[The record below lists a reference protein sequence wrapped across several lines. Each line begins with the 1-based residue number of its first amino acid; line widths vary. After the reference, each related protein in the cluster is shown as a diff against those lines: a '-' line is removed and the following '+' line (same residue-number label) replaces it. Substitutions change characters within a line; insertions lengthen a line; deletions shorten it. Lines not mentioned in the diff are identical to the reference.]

1 MAPSLSIILV
11 LLKAT
16 CLLLIALCA
25 TLAMQRAS
33 ARSRHVVWL
42 VALGA
47 LLVLPALGAWGPL
60 ELRVLPVGE
69 APSVGSRQSTGSQQS
84 TGSPSDALV
93 APATRATGNET
104 TKSMTPSLPAGWT
117 VLGVMLG
124 IWALVAL
131 ALLGWLAWGAFQV
144 RRIVRR
150 ADALADPAWQA
161 SLYEIADRLGL
172 EAAPRLLR
180 SDDVKMPFAAGLMAP
195 TIVLPASSD
204 EWNAERRTAVLI
216 HELGHVRRHDL
227 VGHTLGRIACALY
240 WFHPLV
246 WTAARHLRAESERA
260 CDDLALAFGTR
271 PSEYAEHLLDIVTC
285 VRDHATPS
293 VALALAHRKEF
304 EGRML
309 AILNPDLRRKGMG
322 RLGTALLVT
331 SLLMLALV
339 VGGAMPV
346 ERAVVTDEASL
357 PPEPVQQPPLAS
369 TDAPTT
375 LPQPP
380 VIQGTTTNTRT
391 KEKQQTRVELSKV
404 EAVAQ
409 ANAKSEIQSTSQ
421 KSSASDSTDDERA
434 TVLAKALRTDTDASV
449 RRTAAWGL
457 AQYAETAVAA
467 DALVAA
473 VTSDADESVR
483 EMAAWALASANR
495 SPAVV
500 QALSKAAS
508 QDSNLK
514 LKSTAVW
521 ALGSMGSESSV
532 DVLIAAMS
540 SSDAKVRAMAAW
552 GIGNA
557 DPAKAPPAL
566 TKALSD
572 ADANVRKSAAWALF
586 SIHDPSTLPAL
597 EAAFARETDPAI
609 QADLIRAIGATG
621 ESSVDALSR
630 LVSSPDPRIRNAA
643 VTALA
648 GGGAGGPWPMPKPQP
663 RPMPPH

>member
-1 MAPSLSIILV
+1 MATSISIVLV

-16 CLLLIALCA
+16 CLLLIALFA

-42 VALGA
+42 VALGT

-60 ELRVLPVGE
+60 ELRVLPVSGVS
-69 APSVGSRQSTGSQQS
+69 SVGSRESAESQQS
-84 TGSPSDALV
+84 TEVPSGPLTPSTRQTWSPEKGVS
-93 APATRATGNET
+93 
-104 TKSMTPSLPAGWT
+104 PSLPSGWT
-117 VLGVMLG
+117 VLGMVLS
-124 IWALVAL
+124 IWAFVTVAL
-131 ALLGWLAWGAFQV
+131 LAWLAWGAFQV

-150 ADALADPAWQA
+150 ADALNDPAWQT

-172 EAAPRLLR
+172 DAAPTLLR
-180 SDDVKMPFAAGLMAP
+180 SDDVKMPFAAGLMTP

-322 RLGTALLVT
+322 RVGTALLVA
-331 SLLMLALV
+331 SLLLLAVV

-346 ERAVVTDEASL
+346 ERAAETRDH
-357 PPEPVQQPPLAS
+357 QLA
-369 TDAPTT
+369 AVPAQ
-375 LPQPP
+375 PQPSPAADVPQAMPEAP
-380 VIQGTTTNTRT
+380 VAPRTTTKVQDNTRQT
-391 KEKQQTRVELSKV
+391 KLEVNKT
-404 EAVAQ
+404 Q
-409 ANAKSEIQSTSQ
+409 AMLQSTAND
-421 KSSASDSTDDERA
+421 SSDDERA
-434 TVLAKALRTDTDASV
+434 AVLARALRTDSDPSV
-449 RRTAAWGL
+449 RRVAAWGL
-457 AQYAETAVAA
+457 ERYAETAVAA

-473 VTSDADESVR
+473 LNSDADESVR
-483 EMAAWALASANR
+483 EMAAWALAGANR
-495 SPAVV
+495 TPAVI
-500 QALSKAAS
+500 QALSRAAQ
-508 QDSNLK
+508 QDGNLK

-521 ALGSMGSESSV
+521 ALGTMGSESSV
-532 DVLIAAMS
+532 DVLTAVLA

-552 GIGNA
+552 GLGNA
-557 DPAKAPPAL
+557 EPQKAPAAL
-566 TKALSD
+566 VKALSD
-572 ADANVRKSAAWALF
+572 PDANVRQSAAWALF
-586 SIHDPSTLPAL
+586 NIQDPGTLPAL
-597 EAAFARETDPAI
+597 EAAFAKETDPAI

-630 LVSSPDPRIRNAA
+630 LVSSPDARIRSAA

-648 GGGAGGPWPMPKPQP
+648 GGGAGGPWPRPQP
-663 RPMPPH
+663 RPFP